1 MSNNIKQAI
10 EDIPIPAKLHERSLM
25 GIHQAKEEWDTAL
38 AAPKR
43 KKRIMNR
50 VVAASLIGVLSIGAA
65 ATFNPHLS
73 AAIQRALQFIPG
85 IGVIQEPDSSID
97 SYMLTEPIDIKNSN
111 QTGAFV
117 TAMLV
122 QKDLTTIEM
131 NVYPNYSYDIRIK
144 DESGKVHKASSSHTY
159 GGDDFSH
166 ITLKFADQVDVKDHA
181 QLFFLDRPNE
191 VFTIP
196 LSKVDSMD
204 TLNAIGKS
212 VEIHDLKITAIP
224 TPAGQKGRI
233 FLSTEDSNPFR
244 YSKDLYVNFP
254 KKGDLVIANENISV
268 TDELGNDY
276 SIDNKSTWM
285 PFKDI
290 YFNLGGPDIKK
301 YTLTIP
307 QLMSVGQEEVEFSI
321 NIPDGEEGPLNQS
334 FDIAGYPVELTKF
347 RKFKSRF
354 NEDYID
360 IYVEMPN
367 PLQLNHSLN
376 YFYVSTDASPEQ
388 GGAFD
393 PTTGVMVYFS
403 VRYDPNSTKLDVK
416 ISKPIIDM
424 KGPWKFEIDADK
436 FKSKQGSEHE

>member
-1 MSNNIKQAI
+1 MSNSIKQAI
-10 EDIPIPAKLHERSLM
+10 EEIPIPEMLHERGLM
-25 GIHQAKEEWDTAL
+25 GIYQAKEECDAAL
-38 AAPKR
+38 TTPMKNKPIKR
-43 KKRIMNR
+43 RM
-50 VVAASLIGVLSIGAA
+50 VAASIIVVLSMSAA
-65 ATFNPHLS
+65 VIFNPHLS

-85 IGVIQEPDSSID
+85 IGVIQKADGSSD

-166 ITLKFADQVDVKDHA
+166 VTLKFAGQVDVKEQA
-181 QLFFLDRPNE
+181 QLFFLDRPDE

-196 LSKVDSMD
+196 LSKVDSID
-204 TLNAIGKS
+204 TLNAIGES
-212 VEIHDLKITAIP
+212 VEVHDLEITAIP
-224 TPAGQKGRI
+224 TPAGHKGRI
-233 FLSTEDSNPFR
+233 FLNTEHSNPFR
-244 YSKDLYVNFP
+244 YYDSFP
-254 KKGDLVIANENISV
+254 EKGDLIILNENISV

-276 SIDNKSTWM
+276 PIDNKGIRM

-290 YFNLGGPDIKK
+290 YFNLGSSDIKK

-307 QLMSVGQEEVEFSI
+307 QLISVGREEINVSI

-334 FDIAGYPVELTKF
+334 FNIAGYPVELTKF
-347 RKFKSRF
+347 KKSKTRF
-354 NEDYID
+354 NEDHIA

-367 PLQLNHSLN
+367 PLQLSRSLK
-376 YFYVSTDASPEQ
+376 YFYVSTDSSIEN
-388 GGAFD
+388 GGAYD
-393 PTTGVMVYFS
+393 STTGVMKFFEAK
-403 VRYDPNSTKLDVK
+403 YDPSSSKLNFKITK
-416 ISKPIIDM
+416 PMIDM

-436 FKSKQGSEHE
+436 FR